1 MESSD
6 IMKIQKSFETTEP
19 TLYIVATPIGNLG
32 EMTPRAIEILKAV
45 DIIAAEDTRNTGK
58 LLKHFGIET
67 LSISYHKHNEKQSAQ
82 GILKLLDEGKSVALV
97 SDAGYPLISDPG
109 QTLVSE
115 VIEKDYAV
123 VPISGSSAFI
133 NALVVSGI
141 VTQPFSF
148 MGFLESKDSTLK
160 KQLEPIKNL
169 NHTLIFYLS
178 VHRVEK
184 TLSVLHEVLGNRRVS
199 IARELTK
206 KHEEIIRGNLMDII
220 DSQITLKGE
229 FVIVVEGFTQEQET
243 DFDSL
248 MEMIQETIEQGLTP
262 SRAISQVAKQQNVSK
277 NELYNYYQT
286 KRQ

>member
-1 MESSD
+1 
-6 IMKIQKSFETTEP
+6 MKIQKSFETTEP

-67 LSISYHKHNEKQSAQ
+67 PSISYHKHNEKQSAQ

-133 NALVVSGI
+133 NALVVSGL

>member
-1 MESSD
+1 
-6 IMKIQKSFETTEP
+6 MKIQKSFETTEP

-67 LSISYHKHNEKQSAQ
+67 PSISYHKHNEKQSAQ

>member
-67 LSISYHKHNEKQSAQ
+67 PSISYHKHNEKQSAQ

>member
-1 MESSD
+1 
-6 IMKIQKSFETTEP
+6 MKIQKSFETTEP

-67 LSISYHKHNEKQSAQ
+67 PSISYHKHNEKQSAQ

-184 TLSVLHEVLGNRRVS
+184 TLSVFHEVLGNRRVS

>member
-1 MESSD
+1 
-6 IMKIQKSFETTEP
+6 
-19 TLYIVATPIGNLG
+19 
-32 EMTPRAIEILKAV
+32 MT
-45 DIIAAEDTRNTGK
+45 
-58 LLKHFGIET
+58 
-67 LSISYHKHNEKQSAQ
+67 Q
-82 GILKLLDEGKSVALV
+82 
-97 SDAGYPLISDPG
+97 
-109 QTLVSE
+109 
-115 VIEKDYAV
+115 
-123 VPISGSSAFI
+123 
-133 NALVVSGI
+133 
-141 VTQPFSF
+141 
-148 MGFLESKDSTLK
+148 
-160 KQLEPIKNL
+160 L

>member
-1 MESSD
+1 
-6 IMKIQKSFETTEP
+6 MKIQKSFETTEP

-67 LSISYHKHNEKQSAQ
+67 PSISYHKHNEKQSAQ

-262 SRAISQVAKQQNVSK
+262 SRAISHVAKQQNVSK

>member
-67 LSISYHKHNEKQSAQ
+67 PSISYHKHNEKQRAQ

-262 SRAISQVAKQQNVSK
+262 SRAISHVAKQQNVSK

>member
-67 LSISYHKHNEKQSAQ
+67 PSISYHKHNEKQSAQ

-262 SRAISQVAKQQNVSK
+262 SRAISHVAKQQNVSK

>member
-1 MESSD
+1 
-6 IMKIQKSFETTEP
+6 MKIQKSFETTEP

-32 EMTPRAIEILKAV
+32 EMTPRAIEILKTV

>member
-1 MESSD
+1 
-6 IMKIQKSFETTEP
+6 MKIQKSFETTEP

-67 LSISYHKHNEKQSAQ
+67 PSISYHKHNEKQSAQ

-248 MEMIQETIEQGLTP
+248 MEMIQETIGQGLTP
-262 SRAISQVAKQQNVSK
+262 SRAISHVAKQQNVSK